1 MLIPK
6 KKLRVFVSSKC
17 GAGAERYDKIRSELK
32 KLIEETNLAE
42 VYLFESEEAS
52 TLTAGQHYLWSLE
65 DSDICI
71 FLIDNGDGVP
81 KGVQKEIDCAKKYKI
96 KSLYYFCDETTK
108 EKTPVENSLIGF
120 QFVKTRIV
128 NSFEELLAHSA
139 QALIDDIVFIYR
151 NYCKGRLIA
160 VDENNTEYEIGNDV
174 YDESL
179 LIEKSVLKNTD
190 KCRKYFFS
198 LFSDDRK
205 NEENTCELDEWCVQF
220 LPILFEHASIRNFN
234 VAMLLDV
241 LRKFQSEE
249 LNNVVE
255 KRWKAIQSYFAGD
268 IEDCI
273 KYIEEALDLAK
284 NNKLS
289 EWIIKDI
296 LIDLRNY
303 RIELW
308 EIQNRYPVD
317 DPAQKELNDSKH
329 LLYYPIID
337 RVREEMY
344 EKCVDEVYKEKTK
357 SADTITLGYN
367 FTQVSSLSDCFIIA
381 MFNGSLTYLLLLHKQ
396 MRELYLLLSC
406 KFSDWD
412 FRKNLLKETVFE
424 GSHKDIDKIYRT
436 FPDISSNLN
445 ANDALE
451 IYDYCNNH
459 TQYYKN
465 LESRMRAL
473 SAIGYYLSDEDF
485 TEIST
490 EIISEI
496 NKWFDM
502 EEPVVTLGFS
512 IAECLEDIADRL
524 ASEDIAQICIKF
536 FEKNYL
542 KWYPEVFRIIS
553 RKIQLAKLSEETAVC
568 LINYIMLLIDENMT
582 TPSYD
587 NVLISFRKQSLE
599 LTEKLDKVI
608 AEKQPKFYNDKYKL
622 ETTVKNDDMSCF
634 IKKYTEEIISNNE
647 SQGKG
652 GVFHSGTGN
661 PCITIRN
668 IMLMSN
674 TKFELSNVNATFIAG
689 CQTLL
694 CENQDVRT
702 KCYALDLIIYLLQ
715 KYPEIREFNVE
726 LLNSIKDDSKWIEDS
741 AGDFFGANISSV
753 ALRFSYNLFMTYFEE
768 EAYLKF
774 LELLPYISEDIP
786 SLIYVCRSIKK
797 YLENDKGFKLKSG
810 VESIILQSALSWIGI
825 DNIEVKCISVEILF
839 LLLRNNNLI
848 NVIGIQMIH
857 LIDSE
862 SVYVRN
868 TILRHISDSN
878 LDGTTKEYIMNK
890 CLNDSHFVIRKNS
903 KDIIS
908 SIGKMEV
915 S

>member
-1 MLIPK
+1 MLIPR

-17 GAGAERYDKIRSELK
+17 GVGAERYDKIRLELK

-65 DSDICI
+65 ESDICI

-120 QFVKTRIV
+120 QFVKTRTV
-128 NSFEELLAHSA
+128 NSFEELLEHSA

-160 VDENNTEYEIGNDV
+160 TDENNTEYEIGNDV

-190 KCRKYFFS
+190 KCHKYFLK

-205 NEENTCELDEWCVQF
+205 SVENTSELDEWCVQF

-234 VAMLLDV
+234 VAMLLEV

-255 KRWKAIQSYFAGD
+255 KRWKAIQSYFAGN

-273 KYIEEALDLAK
+273 KHIEEALDLAK

-289 EWIIKDI
+289 EWIINDI

-308 EIQNRYPVD
+308 ETQNRYPVD

-337 RVREEMY
+337 RLRKDMY
-344 EKCVDEVYKEKTK
+344 EKCTDDAYKERTK
-357 SADTITLGYN
+357 SEDTITWGYN
-367 FTQVSSLSDCFIIA
+367 FTQASYLSDSFVVA
-381 MFNGSLTYLLLLHKQ
+381 MFNGSLTYLLLLHKE
-396 MRELYLLLSC
+396 MKELYFALSC
-406 KFSDWD
+406 EFSDWD
-412 FRKNLLKETVFE
+412 FRKNLLKETIFI
-424 GSHKDIDKIYRT
+424 GSNKNIKEIYRT
-436 FPDISSNLN
+436 FPDISSKLN
-445 ANDALE
+445 SVDALE

-465 LESRMRAL
+465 LESKMRAL

-485 TEIST
+485 AEIST

-496 NKWFDM
+496 NKWFEM
-502 EEPVVTLGFS
+502 EEPVVSLGFS
-512 IAECLEDIADRL
+512 IVECLDDIADRL
-524 ASEDIAQICIKF
+524 TSEDIAQICIKF

-553 RKIQLAKLSEETAVC
+553 RKIQLAKLSKETAIRLV
-568 LINYIMLLIDENMT
+568 NYILLLIDDNMT
-582 TPSYD
+582 ISTYN
-587 NVLISFRKQSLE
+587 NVLISFRKQNAE
-599 LTEKLDKVI
+599 LTNDLDKVI
-608 AEKQPKFYNDKYKL
+608 AKKNPEFYNNEYKL
-622 ETTVKNDDMSCF
+622 ETTVKNGDISNF
-634 IKKYTEEIISNNE
+634 LKKYVQQIISDNE
-647 SQGKG
+647 KQGKG
-652 GVFHSGTGN
+652 GVFYSGTGN
-661 PCITIRN
+661 PCLVIRN
-668 IMLMSN
+668 MLLMSN
-674 TKFELSNVNATFIAG
+674 TEFDFSDINAAFVAS

-694 CENQDVRT
+694 CENQDVKA
-702 KCYALDLIIYLLQ
+702 KCYALDLIIFLL
-715 KYPEIREFNVE
+715 KRYPEIKKVNEE
-726 LLNSIKDDSKWIEDS
+726 LLENIKDGSKWIERTE
-741 AGDFFGANISSV
+741 GHFFTSNISSI
-753 ALRFSYNLFMTYFEE
+753 ALQFSYNLFMTCFDNN
-768 EAYLKF
+768 AYLKF
-774 LELLPYISEDIP
+774 LELLPYISDDIP
-786 SLIYVCRSIKK
+786 SLKRICNSIKD
-797 YLENDKGFKLKSG
+797 YLESDKSAKLNSG
-810 VESIILQSALSWIGI
+810 LESIILQSALSWIGV
-825 DNIEVKCISVEILF
+825 DNINVKCASIDILF
-839 LLLRNNNLI
+839 LLLRNEDLI
-848 NVIGIQMIH
+848 SIIGIQMTH
-857 LIDSE
+857 LIDNE

-868 TILRHISDSN
+868 VILRNISDSK
-878 LDGTTKEYIMNK
+878 LDNATKEYIMNK

-903 KDIIS
+903 NDIINN
-908 SIGKMEV
+908 KM
-915 S
+915 